1 MQRNLNHVVKV
12 QLNFF
17 VPQGIEESV
26 EGLFQSGF
34 EVSDNFNDLVNGRL
48 VHQTARPV
56 NEQTNVFVKLD
67 IRTNSDFVHLIIR
80 NHTTALRRAAS
91 RNHMALNFGVRFCV
105 LKST

>member
-1 MQRNLNHVVKV
+1 
-12 QLNFF
+12 
-17 VPQGIEESV
+17 
-26 EGLFQSGF
+26 
-34 EVSDNFNDLVNGRL
+34 
-48 VHQTARPV
+48 
-56 NEQTNVFVKLD
+56 VKLD